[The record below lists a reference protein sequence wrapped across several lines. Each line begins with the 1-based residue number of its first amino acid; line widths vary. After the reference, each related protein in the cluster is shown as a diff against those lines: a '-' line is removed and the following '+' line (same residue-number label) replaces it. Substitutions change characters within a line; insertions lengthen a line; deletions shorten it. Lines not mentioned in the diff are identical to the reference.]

1 MTTIAYRWGVLAS
14 DSMSNNSGWINPY
27 PAEKLFRLPDGTV
40 AGLCGVLSEATK
52 FVQWL
57 QEGEVGDPP
66 GLSEGAVIRLRKDGT
81 LTIYEAGASFDIKT
95 EFAAWGSGAPVAN
108 AAMYMGADAAKAI
121 EVASK
126 LDDRTGGQIVTM
138 KCEI

>member
-27 PAEKLFRLPDGTV
+27 SAEKLFRLPDGTV
-40 AGLCGVLSEATK
+40 AGVCGVLAEATK

-57 QEGEVGDPP
+57 RDGEDGEAPT
-66 GLSEGAVIRLRKDGT
+66 LSEGCVIRLRKDGT
-81 LTIYEAGASFDIKT
+81 VTIYESGASFDIKP
-95 EFAAWGSGAPVAN
+95 EFAAWGSGGPVAN

-121 EVASK
+121 EVAS
-126 LDDRTGGQIVTM
+126 LIDDRTGGKIVTM